1 MKKYIRKHISAG
13 VYIDDKGKLKIN
25 ITKDKMHRDLILFN
39 QNNSGKL
46 WVGDVPVIYAYQ
58 YNPDCENKDY
68 VKFRKLIKHPQNVEN
83 LDDFVER
90 GVLYMDRFAP
100 LDGFDTIIR
109 IRPTSKPSIL
119 DNILVCLLEHVSPH
133 SISLELIKQTYDH
146 VSFNADQAIQ
156 DMIAAGFD
164 EEYAYDRVGEMN
176 QLFEKLK
183 GSGKLFQM
191 KNFTPRPIRANFSN
205 YLKFETEKEARV
217 YKDLQGANV
226 LIYDD
231 LLTSGATLKEASK
244 YLTAINPMNSLTC
257 FVLIQQNQK

>member
-1 MKKYIRKHISAG
+1 MKKYLKPISAG
-13 VYIDDKGKLKIN
+13 VYIDDAGKLKIN
-25 ITKDKMHRDLILFN
+25 ITKDKLHRDLILFN
-39 QNNSGKL
+39 QNTSGKL

-58 YNPDCENKDY
+58 YNPDCDSKDY
-68 VKFRKLIKHPQNVEN
+68 TKFRKLIKHPKNVDHIDE
-83 LDDFVER
+83 FVER
-90 GVLYMDRFAP
+90 GVLHMDRFAP

-119 DNILVCLLEHVSPH
+119 DNILVCLLEQVSPH

-146 VSFNADQAIQ
+146 VTFDADQAIA

-164 EEYAYDRVGEMN
+164 EDYAYERVGEMS

-183 GSGKLFQM
+183 SSGKLFQM
-191 KNFTPRPIRANFSN
+191 KNFSPRPIRANFSN
-205 YLKFETEKEARV
+205 YLKFETDREAKV
-217 YKDLQGANV
+217 YAELQGANV

-231 LLTSGATLKEASK
+231 LLTSGATIKEASK

-257 FVLIQQNQK
+257 FVLIQQ